1 MIPMPTANN
10 NPLSSFMRQPKIYIR
25 LPSNGEYWPSGSLLM
40 PENKELPVY
49 SMTAKDELLLKIPD
63 ALMNGQAI
71 VDVIQNCIPNIK
83 NAWEMPSIDV
93 DLILIAIRLATY
105 GEMMKTPITLP
116 DTELEYQVDLRLI
129 LDEIVSKFH
138 WEPVIPISSELTVYI
153 KPLNYRHMTEAS
165 ISLFETEKII
175 SLANNNSLKEE
186 EKIEAFK
193 QSFRKLTDVTINTIT
208 KSIVKIDSVNGS
220 TTEYK
225 HIKEF
230 VDNCDKDIFNKIQG
244 HIEQMKIVNSLNPIK
259 IELNDELRE
268 KGYTSDI
275 EVPLVFDPT
284 TFFG

>member
-25 LPSNGEYWPSGSLLM
+25 LPSNGEYWPPGSLQM

-105 GEMMKTPITLP
+105 GEMMKTPISLP

-129 LDEIVSKFH
+129 LDEIISKFH

-193 QSFRKLTDVTINTIT
+193 QSFQKLTEVTINTIT

-244 HIEQMKIVNSLNPIK
+244 HIEQMKIINSLNPIK
-259 IELNDELRE
+259 IELTDELKE

>member
-1 MIPMPTANN
+1 MPTANN

-25 LPSNGEYWPSGSLLM
+25 LPSNGEYWPPGSLQM

-105 GEMMKTPITLP
+105 GEMMKTPISLP

-129 LDEIVSKFH
+129 LDEIISKFH

-193 QSFRKLTDVTINTIT
+193 QSFQKLTEVTINTIT

-244 HIEQMKIVNSLNPIK
+244 HIEQMKIINSLNPIK
-259 IELNDELRE
+259 IELTDELKE